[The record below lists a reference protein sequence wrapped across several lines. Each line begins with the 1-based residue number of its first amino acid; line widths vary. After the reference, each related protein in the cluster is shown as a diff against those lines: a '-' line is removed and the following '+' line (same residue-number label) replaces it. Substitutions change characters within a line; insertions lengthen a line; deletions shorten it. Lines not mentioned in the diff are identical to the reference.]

1 MKNPNKINWINTLF
15 LILMPII
22 GIAGTALLCVFH
34 QVHWAT
40 WVLTGAFTI
49 ITGLSITAGYH
60 RMMAHKSYTSPWPVR
75 LFFLLFGAAAFEG
88 SALEWATDHRNHHR
102 FEDTE
107 KDPYNINKGFW
118 YAHIGWLIRLDTTKR
133 DFSNVADLQK
143 DPLMRFQHRFFTL
156 IAVAFSFVLP
166 AAIAALWGDAISGLV
181 IAGALRLTFNH
192 HATFAINSFCHK
204 IGKQNYTLEKTAV
217 DSWITA
223 LFTYGE
229 GYHNFHHKFPLDYRN
244 GIRAYHFDP
253 TKWLINALHW
263 MGLAHNLKKISHH
276 RIIRQQL
283 QVKEQILQQKLA
295 AKQKS
300 STHDQWIQVFNSVRQ
315 GTQQLLQKIESLE
328 IHYVNLIKE
337 KTASATR
344 STDLKAYRKKLKESY
359 SELKNYLALWQHLH
373 RQCATA

>member
-15 LILMPII
+15 LIFMPII
-22 GIAGTALLCVFH
+22 GIAGTTLLCVFH

-40 WVLTGAFTI
+40 WILAGAFTI

-107 KDPYNINKGFW
+107 KDPYNINNGFW

-156 IAVAFSFVLP
+156 IAIAFSFILP
-166 AAIAALWGDAISGLV
+166 AAIAAIWGDAISGLV

-204 IGKQNYTLEKTAV
+204 IGKQTYTLEKTAV

-223 LFTYGE
+223 LLTYGE

-263 MGLAHNLKKISHH
+263 MGLAHDLKKISHH

-295 AKQKS
+295 AKQKN
-300 STHDQWIQVFNSVRQ
+300 STHEQWLQVFNTVRQ

-337 KTASATR
+337 KTASATS
-344 STDLKAYRKKLKESY
+344 STDLKAYRKRLKEAY
-359 SELKNYLALWQHLH
+359 SELKNYLALWQQLQ